1 MFGRGE
7 GPRGRAGLRPVAPF
21 RTKVQ
26 VRQRQKGHAMF
37 DPVCAVRS
45 SRALRPGEGL
55 DGGKE
60 AMVARQ
66 RMKAGPGTEAGP
78 AGAAPAGRG
87 TRSRKRPG
95 RGRAGAVGL
104 AVLLVLTSGGKA
116 QELPAVSTRAE

>member
-1 MFGRGE
+1 ME
-7 GPRGRAGLRPVAPF
+7 DRAGLRPVAPF

-37 DPVCAVRS
+37 DPVCAVRT

-66 RMKAGPGTEAGP
+66 RMKARNPKSQIPNPKSQTGFGFRIWDFGFALL
-78 AGAAPAGRG
+78 GA
-87 TRSRKRPG
+87 
-95 RGRAGAVGL
+95 
-104 AVLLVLTSGGKA
+104 LVLTTGGRA
-116 QELPAVSTRAE
+116 QE

>member
-45 SRALRPGEGL
+45 SRALRPGKGL

-60 AMVARQ
+60 ARVARLQ
-66 RMKAGPGTEAGP
+66 LRAGPGTAAGM
-78 AGAAPAGRG
+78 
-87 TRSRKRPG
+87 
-95 RGRAGAVGL
+95 VGL
-104 AVLLVLTSGGKA
+104 VALLALTSSGTA
-116 QELPAVSTRAE
+116 EELPAVSTGSDAVVPAASAPPARPRL

>member
-26 VRQRQKGHAMF
+26 VRQRHKGHARF

-45 SRALRPGEGL
+45 SRALRPAEGL

-66 RMKAGPGTEAGP
+66 RMKAGPSTEAGP
-78 AGAAPAGRG
+78 AGTGPSVRG
-87 TRSRKRPG
+87 THSWKGPG
-95 RGRAGAVGL
+95 RGLAGAIGL
-104 AVLLVLTSGGKA
+104 AVLL
-116 QELPAVSTRAE
+116 AV

>member
-1 MFGRGE
+1 
-7 GPRGRAGLRPVAPF
+7 
-21 RTKVQ
+21 
-26 VRQRQKGHAMF
+26 MF

-66 RMKAGPGTEAGP
+66 RMKAGPSTEAGP
-78 AGAAPAGRG
+78 AGAGPAGRG

-104 AVLLVLTSGGKA
+104 AVLLVLTSGGRG
-116 QELPAVSTRAE
+116 QELPAVSTRADSVVPPASTPSRPRPSGGHVA